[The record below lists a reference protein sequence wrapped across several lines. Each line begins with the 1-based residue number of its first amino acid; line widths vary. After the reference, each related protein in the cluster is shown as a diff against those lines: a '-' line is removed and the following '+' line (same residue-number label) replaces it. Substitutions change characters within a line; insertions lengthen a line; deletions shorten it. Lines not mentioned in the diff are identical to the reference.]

1 MELSNIQNTILE
13 ATEPIIFVSSS
24 AGSGKTKVLTEKVRQ
39 SIQKG
44 KSVVAFTFTNMAS
57 GEMKKRLQVDNN
69 DNLFIGTIHSYCAH
83 LLLRNGVKEAVK
95 YMNDEKFDGL
105 FHLMQKHPEC
115 TPNIDICLCDEA
127 QDSNEI
133 QLKFIFEMLHAKEYF
148 IVFDLRQCQP
158 AGTKVLLSDKT
169 EKNIEDLKIGD
180 ELIAY
185 GQSGRILGGT
195 AWNSAKIPITDIQKR
210 TIPSTEKLVK
220 ITTETGK
227 VSRYTKGHICLTQL
241 CRFTDYNFLVY
252 LMCDKEGRFRV
263 GKSQLKNSN
272 TAPWR
277 AKMRAEECEKM
288 WILDTFHTDKEA
300 RVYED
305 KISYKYSIPQITFQL
320 DKTTYTKEDI
330 DFIYEGLD
338 TYKSAEQ
345 CLLDHNKDIQY
356 PFASIDD
363 NIHYASNAFNKCYAC
378 NILPKNMQVKEY
390 IEDGHHRQ
398 KSVNIS
404 RMEYEDGYNEVF
416 SLNVEPYHTY
426 IADGIVTHN
435 CIYGFAGS
443 RPDLLQQYIRKFNA
457 KVYSMNENYRCCPDV
472 LRFAKSTLQKC
483 SMTDDSIAIRQVR
496 GTVAMKPYSEQL
508 ILDMINIS
516 KKYHKW
522 AVLARTNAQVDTIKD
537 YLADNGIPC
546 DSFKQGDLKKEE
558 LDKKM
563 EENTVKVLTVHSAKG
578 LEWDYVACVGL
589 NLWSPEEC
597 RVSYV
602 GITRARD
609 GVLWM
614 TPQRKKR
621 TKITNWE

>member
-1 MELSNIQNTILE
+1 MEFSETQKKILE
-13 ATEPIIFVSSS
+13 ADDPIIFVSSAS
-24 AGSGKTKVLTEKVRQ
+24 GSGKTAVLTEKVRQ
-39 SIQKG
+39 SLQKG
-44 KSVVAFTFTNMAS
+44 KKVVAFTFTNMAA
-57 GEMKKRLQVDNN
+57 GEMKKRLCLQNN
-69 DNLFIGTIHSYCAH
+69 ENIFIGTIHSYCAT
-83 LLLRNGVKEAVK
+83 LLLQKGITEAIK
-95 YMNDEKFDGL
+95 YINDEQFDKL
-105 FHLMQKHPEC
+105 FYLMEKHPEC
-115 TPNIDICLCDEA
+115 KPDIDICLCDEA

-133 QLKFIFEMLHAKEYF
+133 QLKFIFEMIQAKEYF
-148 IVFDLRQCQP
+148 IVFDFRQCQP
-158 AGTKVLLSDKT
+158 AGTKVLLSDRT

-185 GQSGRILGGT
+185 GQNGRILGGT
-195 AWNSAKIPITDIQKR
+195 AWNSVKIPVTSIQKR
-210 TIPSTEKLVK
+210 AIPSTEKLIK

-277 AKMRAEECEKM
+277 AKMRAEECEKI

-330 DFIYEGLD
+330 NFIYEGLD

-363 NIHYASNAFNKCYAC
+363 NIHYASNVFNKCYAC

-404 RMEYEDGYNEVF
+404 KMEYEDGYNEVF

-426 IADGIVTHN
+426 IADGIITHN

-443 RPDLLQQYIRKFNA
+443 RPDLLRQYMRKLCG
-457 KVYSMNENYRCCPDV
+457 KVYSMNENYRSCPEV
-472 LRFAKSTLQKC
+472 LRFAKSTLKKG
-483 SMTDDSIAIRQVR
+483 SMNDDSIPMRNVQGAVVI
-496 GTVAMKPYSEQL
+496 KPYDKKTIFE
-508 ILDMINIS
+508 MINIS
-516 KKYHKW
+516 KKYKKW
-522 AVLARTNAQVDTIKD
+522 AVLARTNAQVDEIKD
-537 YLADNGIPC
+537 YLEKKGIPC

-558 LDKKM
+558 LDQKL

-589 NLWSPEEC
+589 RLWNPEEC

-602 GITRARD
+602 GVTRAKD

-614 TPQRKKR
+614 GAKK
-621 TKITNWE
+621 KKAAIANWE

>member
-1 MELSNIQNTILE
+1 MEFSETQKKILE
-13 ATEPIIFVSSS
+13 ADDPIIFVSSAS
-24 AGSGKTKVLTEKVRQ
+24 GSGKTAVLTEKVRQ
-39 SIQKG
+39 SLQKG
-44 KSVVAFTFTNMAS
+44 KKVVAFTFTNMAA
-57 GEMKKRLQVDNN
+57 GEMKKRVCLQNN
-69 DNLFIGTIHSYCAH
+69 ENIFIGTIHSYCAT
-83 LLLRNGVKEAVK
+83 LLLQKGITEAIK
-95 YMNDEKFDGL
+95 YINDEQFDKL
-105 FHLMQKHPEC
+105 FYLMEKHPEC
-115 TPNIDICLCDEA
+115 KPDIDICLCDEA

-133 QLKFIFEMLHAKEYF
+133 QLKFIFEMIQAKEYF
-148 IVFDLRQCQP
+148 IVFDFRQCQP
-158 AGTKVLLSDKT
+158 AGTKVLLSDRT

-185 GQSGRILGGT
+185 GQNGRILGGT
-195 AWNSAKIPITDIQKR
+195 AWNSAKIPVTSIQKR
-210 TIPSTEKLVK
+210 AIPSTEKLIK

-272 TAPWR
+272 AAPWR

-363 NIHYASNAFNKCYAC
+363 NIHYANNAFNKCYAC

-404 RMEYEDGYNEVF
+404 KMEYEDGYNEVF

-443 RPDLLQQYIRKFNA
+443 RPDLLRQYMRKLCG
-457 KVYSMNENYRCCPDV
+457 KVYSMNENYRSCPEV
-472 LRFAKSTLQKC
+472 LRFAKSTLKKG
-483 SMTDDSIAIRQVR
+483 SMNDDSIPMRNVQGAVVI
-496 GTVAMKPYSEQL
+496 KPYDKKTIFE
-508 ILDMINIS
+508 MINIS
-516 KKYHKW
+516 KKYKKW
-522 AVLARTNAQVDTIKD
+522 AVLARTNAQVDEIKE
-537 YLADNGIPC
+537 YLEKKGIPC

-558 LDKKM
+558 LDQKL

-589 NLWSPEEC
+589 RLWNPEEC

-602 GITRARD
+602 GVTRAKD

-614 TPQRKKR
+614 GAKK
-621 TKITNWE
+621 KKKAAIANWE

>member
-1 MELSNIQNTILE
+1 MEFSETQKKILE
-13 ATEPIIFVSSS
+13 ADDPIIFVSSAS
-24 AGSGKTKVLTEKVRQ
+24 GSGKTAVLTEKVRQ
-39 SIQKG
+39 SLQKG
-44 KSVVAFTFTNMAS
+44 KKVVAFTFTNMAA
-57 GEMKKRLQVDNN
+57 GEMKKRLCLQNN
-69 DNLFIGTIHSYCAH
+69 ENIFIGTIHSYCAT
-83 LLLRNGVKEAVK
+83 LLLQKGITEAIK
-95 YMNDEKFDGL
+95 YINDEQFDKL
-105 FHLMQKHPEC
+105 FYLMEKHPEC
-115 TPNIDICLCDEA
+115 KPDIDICLCDEA

-133 QLKFIFEMLHAKEYF
+133 QLKFIFEMIQAKEYF
-148 IVFDLRQCQP
+148 IVFDFRQCQP
-158 AGTKVLLSDKT
+158 AGTKVLLSDRT

-185 GQSGRILGGT
+185 GQNGRILGGT
-195 AWNSAKIPITDIQKR
+195 AWNSAKIPVTSIQKR
-210 TIPSTEKLVK
+210 AIPSTEKLIK

-277 AKMRAEECEKM
+277 AKMRAEECEKI

-330 DFIYEGLD
+330 NFIYEGLD

-363 NIHYASNAFNKCYAC
+363 NIHYVSNAFNKCYAC

-404 RMEYEDGYNEVF
+404 KMEYEDGYNEVF

-443 RPDLLQQYIRKFNA
+443 RPDLLKQYMRKLCG
-457 KVYSMNENYRCCPDV
+457 KVYSMNENYRSCPEV
-472 LRFAKSTLQKC
+472 LRFAKSTLKKG
-483 SMTDDSIAIRQVR
+483 SMNDDSIPMRNVQGAVVI
-496 GTVAMKPYSEQL
+496 KPYDKKTIFE
-508 ILDMINIS
+508 MINIS
-516 KKYHKW
+516 KKYKKW
-522 AVLARTNAQVDTIKD
+522 AVLARTNAQVDEIKD
-537 YLADNGIPC
+537 YLEEKGIPC

-558 LDKKM
+558 LDQKL

-578 LEWDYVACVGL
+578 LEWDYVACIGL
-589 NLWSPEEC
+589 RLWNPEEC

-602 GITRARD
+602 GVTRAKD

-614 TPQRKKR
+614 GAKK
-621 TKITNWE
+621 KKKAAIANWE

>member
-1 MELSNIQNTILE
+1 MEFSETQKKILE
-13 ATEPIIFVSSS
+13 ADDPIIFVSSAS
-24 AGSGKTKVLTEKVRQ
+24 GSGKTAVLTEKVRQ
-39 SIQKG
+39 SLQKG
-44 KSVVAFTFTNMAS
+44 KKVVAFTFTNMAA
-57 GEMKKRLQVDNN
+57 GEMKKRLCLQNN
-69 DNLFIGTIHSYCAH
+69 ENIFIGTIHSYCAT
-83 LLLRNGVKEAVK
+83 LLLQKGITEAIK
-95 YMNDEKFDGL
+95 YINDEQFDKL
-105 FHLMQKHPEC
+105 FYLMEKHPEC
-115 TPNIDICLCDEA
+115 KPDIDICLCDEA

-133 QLKFIFEMLHAKEYF
+133 QLKFIFEMIQAKEYF
-148 IVFDLRQCQP
+148 IVFDFRQCQP
-158 AGTKVLLSDKT
+158 AGTKVLLSDRT

-185 GQSGRILGGT
+185 GQNGRILGGT
-195 AWNSAKIPITDIQKR
+195 AWNSAKIPVTSIQKR
-210 TIPSTEKLVK
+210 AIPSTEKLIK

-277 AKMRAEECEKM
+277 AKMRAEECEKI

-330 DFIYEGLD
+330 NFIYEGLD

-363 NIHYASNAFNKCYAC
+363 NIHYVCNAFNKCNAC
-378 NILPKNMQVKEY
+378 NILPRNMQVKEY

-404 RMEYEDGYNEVF
+404 KMEYEDGYNEVF

-443 RPDLLQQYIRKFNA
+443 RPDLLKQYMRKLCG
-457 KVYSMNENYRCCPDV
+457 KVYSMNENYRSCPEV
-472 LRFAKSTLQKC
+472 LRFAKSTLKKG
-483 SMTDDSIAIRQVR
+483 SMNDDSIPMRNVQGAVVI
-496 GTVAMKPYSEQL
+496 KPYDKKTIFE
-508 ILDMINIS
+508 MINIS
-516 KKYHKW
+516 KKYKKW
-522 AVLARTNAQVDTIKD
+522 AVLARTNAQVDEIKD
-537 YLADNGIPC
+537 YLEEKGIPC

-558 LDKKM
+558 LDQKL

-578 LEWDYVACVGL
+578 LEWDYVACIGL
-589 NLWSPEEC
+589 RLWNPEEC

-602 GITRARD
+602 GVTRAKD

-614 TPQRKKR
+614 GAKK
-621 TKITNWE
+621 KKKAAIANWE